1 MLQRRLLNKLLHR
14 CHTLQSISSL
24 QVKSLSSDQQFY
36 SHLTHRKLV
45 EVSGVNAF
53 KLIQGIVTNDVDTLS
68 PSSPLLY
75 SHILNVKGRVLFDTL
90 IYYRSDDTLS
100 IEVDSGL
107 VGQFVKTLM
116 MYNLRSKVKIKRS
129 EEGVYAVYGAGT
141 QPCERGLA
149 DPRLP
154 DLGYRYLTSP
164 PSGVTE
170 ASIDTY
176 HAHRVK
182 LGVGE
187 GNRDIVSGSAF
198 PFEHNLDYL
207 NGVSFTKG
215 CYIGQELTA
224 RTHHVG
230 ETRKRVVP
238 VTLDQEIELTGSSK
252 LLAGK
257 RGAGKLLS
265 LYGTQGL
272 AIVRFPHLGA
282 KLLVEGT
289 TASLTASKPNW
300 WPEDK
305 V

>member
-1 MLQRRLLNKLLHR
+1 MLQRRLLTKLLHR
-14 CHTLQSISSL
+14 CHTFNKQSTIG
-24 QVKSLSSDQQFY
+24 LSYNSNQPLFSQ
-36 SHLTHRKLV
+36 LTHRKLV

-53 KLIQGIVTNDVDTLS
+53 KLIQGVVTNDVETLS

-75 SHILNVKGRVLFDTL
+75 AHILNVKGRVLFDTL
-90 IYYRSDDTLS
+90 IYYKSDEELL
-100 IEVDSGL
+100 IEVDSER
-107 VGQFVKTLM
+107 VAQFMKTLM
-116 MYNLRSKVKIKRS
+116 MYNLRSKVKIQRS
-129 EEGVYAVYGAGT
+129 EKGVFAVYGSILT

-149 DPRLP
+149 DPRLA

-164 PSGVTE
+164 PLGVPE
-170 ASIDTY
+170 APIESY
-176 HAHRVK
+176 HSHRVG
-182 LGVGE
+182 LGVSE
-187 GNRDIVSGSAF
+187 GNRDIVSGAAF

-207 NGVSFTKG
+207 NGVSFIKG

-238 VTLDQEIELTGSSK
+238 VTLEREIQIEGSPK

-257 RGAGKLLS
+257 RSAGKVLS

-282 KLLVEGT
+282 KLLVDGT
-289 TASLTASKPNW
+289 STSLTASQPHW
-300 WPEDK
+300 WPKETN
-305 V
+305 